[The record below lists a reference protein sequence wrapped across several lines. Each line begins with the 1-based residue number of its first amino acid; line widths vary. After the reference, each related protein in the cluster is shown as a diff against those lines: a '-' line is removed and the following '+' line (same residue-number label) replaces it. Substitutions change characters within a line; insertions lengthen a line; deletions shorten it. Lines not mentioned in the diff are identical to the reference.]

1 MPFKPP
7 ASAAFKQFVILDG
20 DGVVAALSAIDG
32 GKIDEILTRSAE
44 EKGGEAG
51 AQIGAGPVQGGGKRA
66 KTRKV
71 EEEVRRA
78 RTRHATTAT
87 LLDSLHE
94 RSSVGIVDGPLDME
108 VGPQIEA
115 GMVIQF
121 RAELRLHPLHQ
132 ADQMMRS
139 LIEVAPKFDQKQVA
153 AKLRPILAMW
163 ETLVGTGHGD
173 SRLLLEPHTFEP
185 QAPRLLMPVPKA
197 HFEVGVEDVAGEV
210 TVVAQVERVLD
221 ADDQYPAIRLLRGAP
236 SSAFEAPA
244 LEKALPDLISGL
256 GEIGVQMSEADIF
269 MHGPALILRA
279 ICAYR

>member
-20 DGVVAALSAIDG
+20 DGLVAALSAIDG

-163 ETLVGTGHGD
+163 ETLGRHRARRFPT
-173 SRLLLEPHTFEP
+173 
-185 QAPRLLMPVPKA
+185 APRTA
-197 HFEVGVEDVAGEV
+197 HLRTAGPE
-210 TVVAQVERVLD
+210 APDPGAEG
-221 ADDQYPAIRLLRGAP
+221 ALRGR
-236 SSAFEAPA
+236 
-244 LEKALPDLISGL
+244 GR
-256 GEIGVQMSEADIF
+256 GRRG
-269 MHGPALILRA
+269 
-279 ICAYR
+279 